1 MVFRF
6 RQNCGKSIEKMP
18 PTSSYKILW
27 DSFFTSSSL
36 VFVYSSLQYYMV
48 YMYNSSWFPSYT
60 DHLSAEEMTM
70 MAKDM
75 AKDTSK
81 FADIAHGVHIS
92 EWLYS
97 SRGFL

>member
-1 MVFRF
+1 
-6 RQNCGKSIEKMP
+6 
-18 PTSSYKILW
+18 
-27 DSFFTSSSL
+27 
-36 VFVYSSLQYYMV
+36 MV